1 MSEFNMPMG
10 ASSNDPHFDVP
21 SVGDDKEGVCY
32 LCGRE
37 EWTDRAGYGFIV
49 RDCDECE
56 RPVCEECAETDAD
69 CDQDGYFQ
77 TQWICDSLK
86 GGCK

>member
-10 ASSNDPHFDVP
+10 CSSNDEHFNLP
-21 SVGDDKEGVCY
+21 SVDDDKEGVCY

-37 EWTDRAGYGFIV
+37 ESGFNWTHVQG
-49 RDCDECE
+49 CDKCE
-56 RPVCEECAETDAD
+56 RPVCDECAEVDYD
-69 CDQDGYFQ
+69 FVGDPGRYVN

-86 GGCK
+86 YGGCK

>member
-10 ASSNDPHFDVP
+10 CSSSDDHFNLP
-21 SVGDDKEGVCY
+21 SAGDDKEGVCY

-37 EWTDRAGYGFIV
+37 EGHGCAV
-49 RDCDECE
+49 NECARCE
-56 RPVCEECAETDAD
+56 KPVCSECAEVDYD
-69 CDQDGYFQ
+69 FVGDPGRYVN
-77 TQWICDSLK
+77 TQWICDSLA

>member
-10 ASSNDPHFDVP
+10 ASSNDPHFDLP

-37 EWTDRAGYGFIV
+37 EETFVLVVNECDR
-49 RDCDECE
+49 CE
-56 RPVCEECAETDAD
+56 RPVCDECAEVDYD
-69 CDQDGYFQ
+69 FVGDPGRYVNC
-77 TQWICDSLK
+77 QWICDSLK